1 MFRGVF
7 DLPKQ
12 KLLLGDLQK
21 KTENPEFWSDQNT
34 AREVMKESARLE
46 NIIDTWERLESAIAE
61 ATELAELFQ
70 HDSTQDL
77 ENEIRTSLN
86 SYESEF
92 RELEVQLKLSGEY
105 DNRPAL
111 ISVHAGSG
119 GTDAQDW
126 AELLLRMYL
135 RWANSEN
142 MNTEILSIT
151 NGDEAGIKSADF
163 KVSGDFAYGLLRSER
178 GVHRLVRISPFD
190 SAKARHTS
198 FALIEIVPEAQHGEL
213 AVEIKSEDLRIDTF
227 KASGNGG
234 QNVQKNDTAARVV
247 HEPTGIVVTC
257 QNERSQGRNREQA
270 MLVLES
276 KLLELEIKR
285 REEEESKLRGEHIE
299 AGWGNQ
305 IRSYVLHPYRMV
317 KDLRTEFETSDVDGV
332 LDGNITPLIHSFL
345 DSQVGAD
352 T

>member
-1 MFRGVF
+1 MTFRGVF

-151 NGDEAGIKSADF
+151 NLS
-163 KVSGDFAYGLLRSER
+163 
-178 GVHRLVRISPFD
+178 
-190 SAKARHTS
+190 
-198 FALIEIVPEAQHGEL
+198 
-213 AVEIKSEDLRIDTF
+213 
-227 KASGNGG
+227 
-234 QNVQKNDTAARVV
+234 
-247 HEPTGIVVTC
+247 
-257 QNERSQGRNREQA
+257 
-270 MLVLES
+270 
-276 KLLELEIKR
+276 
-285 REEEESKLRGEHIE
+285 
-299 AGWGNQ
+299 
-305 IRSYVLHPYRMV
+305 
-317 KDLRTEFETSDVDGV
+317 
-332 LDGNITPLIHSFL
+332 LIHI
-345 DSQVGAD
+345 
-352 T
+352 

>member
-135 RWANSEN
+135 RWANSQN

-163 KVSGDFAYGLLRSER
+163 KVSGEFAYGLLRSER

-227 KASGNGG
+227 KASGL
-234 QNVQKNDTAARVV
+234 
-247 HEPTGIVVTC
+247 
-257 QNERSQGRNREQA
+257 S
-270 MLVLES
+270 
-276 KLLELEIKR
+276 
-285 REEEESKLRGEHIE
+285 
-299 AGWGNQ
+299 
-305 IRSYVLHPYRMV
+305 
-317 KDLRTEFETSDVDGV
+317 
-332 LDGNITPLIHSFL
+332 LIHI
-345 DSQVGAD
+345 
-352 T
+352 

>member
-198 FALIEIVPEAQHGEL
+198 FALIEI
-213 AVEIKSEDLRIDTF
+213 
-227 KASGNGG
+227 
-234 QNVQKNDTAARVV
+234 
-247 HEPTGIVVTC
+247 C
-257 QNERSQGRNREQA
+257 
-270 MLVLES
+270 
-276 KLLELEIKR
+276 LL
-285 REEEESKLRGEHIE
+285 
-299 AGWGNQ
+299 
-305 IRSYVLHPYRMV
+305 Y
-317 KDLRTEFETSDVDGV
+317 TSPSPRD
-332 LDGNITPLIHSFL
+332 
-345 DSQVGAD
+345 
-352 T
+352 